1 MKRLNPFSPFSWKIN
16 IFWTAWLACVYVFMR
31 NHKQVKQNAPI
42 LFSATV
48 KYRANNDVY
57 SLH

>member
-31 NHKQVKQNAPI
+31 NHKQVKQNAPNPV
-42 LFSATV
+42 FSHGEV
-48 KYRANNDVY
+48 PRKQ
-57 SLH
+57 